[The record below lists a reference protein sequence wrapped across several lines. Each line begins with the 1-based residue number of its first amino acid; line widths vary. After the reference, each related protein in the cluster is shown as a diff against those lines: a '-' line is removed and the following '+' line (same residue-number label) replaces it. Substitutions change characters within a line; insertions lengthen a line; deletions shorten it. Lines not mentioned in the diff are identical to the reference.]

1 MKTFKTLIF
10 MVTIFLVSSHAY
22 SANLGDIY
30 LRYIEGDVQ
39 IKTEDTSD
47 WVPAAINTPLQ
58 EGDRVWVPEDGKAE
72 LQLRDGSLLRLDK
85 NSFLEI
91 LPGEKNTSQFY
102 LGKGHAYVNYRG
114 PDGNIFIIDTPNAS
128 LQSYKKSI
136 FRIDVSDYGDTEV
149 SVLKGEI
156 YAELNNGQMKIS
168 TGERLTLQKNTA
180 YPILAKLASSDK
192 WEQWNRQRDREFYE
206 PIRTYSQDYLPDG
219 LKVYSNDLD
228 RNGKWVYT
236 NEYGYAW
243 TPTVIVVNQWSPYR
257 VGRWVWMR
265 GHYVWVSY
273 EPWGWVPYHYGRWAH
288 INSIGWCWVPP
299 SRGFVYW
306 GPGYVG
312 WTYTPTHVS
321 WVPLAPREI
330 YYGHG
335 YYGPYSVNITKA
347 SIHKTVIKNVYNNVY
362 VNNAVTT
369 VHRDTFI
376 KGIPVRVKMKE
387 NLFLKQKI
395 ITGAPQIK
403 PEKTTVMPLIKEI
416 PPNKLPPQQIRNIEA
431 RELRKNL
438 PAQQEKGVV
447 TTQIVRPKNMEPIKK
462 IEERKGADSFRM
474 SAIPEKRTLQKIEIP
489 SGSSKKSA
497 QEPSAQRISA
507 KRFVELGT
515 NDYRMGSK
523 KKDPPIVPTQ
533 ASLKNT
539 VPKKELT
546 GNTSIPGKLTQ
557 ENIRGNYLPK
567 AYQNKPG
574 LEARPEKRTNTS
586 MNKKTIPYIESEQL
600 GKQAKPRESNR
611 KSISSTEELKPVIR
625 ADLPQRNTQS
635 KSTIPATNNSHN
647 TQTIKNKQIHEE
659 VKKNISPKGQVTIE
673 GPQAVQDKRA
683 NSPLIKEN
691 QVTSRNVQ
699 LLNKMGK

>member
-1 MKTFKTLIF
+1 MKIFKTLIF
-10 MVTIFLVSSHAY
+10 VVTIFLVSSHAY

-30 LRYIEGDVQ
+30 LRYIDGDVQ

-72 LQLRDGSLLRLDK
+72 LQLRDGSLLRLDR

-91 LPGEKNTSQFY
+91 LPGGKNISQFY

-114 PDGNIFIIDTPNAS
+114 PDGNLFIIDTPNSS
-128 LQSYKKSI
+128 LQGSKKSI
-136 FRIDVSDYGDTEV
+136 FKVDVSDYGDTEV

-168 TGERLTLQKNTA
+168 TGERLTLQKNAA
-180 YPILAKLASSDK
+180 YPILAKLAPSDK

-273 EPWGWVPYHYGRWAH
+273 EPWGWAPYHYGRWAH

-376 KGIPVRVKMKE
+376 KGIPVKVEMKE

-416 PPNKLPPQQIRNIEA
+416 PPNKLPPQQIRNIEP
-431 RELRKNL
+431 RELRKNR
-438 PAQQEKGVV
+438 PVQQEKGVV

-462 IEERKGADSFRM
+462 IE
-474 SAIPEKRTLQKIEIP
+474 I
-489 SGSSKKSA
+489 
-497 QEPSAQRISA
+497 PSAQRISA
-507 KRFVELGT
+507 KRFVESGT
-515 NDYRMGSK
+515 NDYGMGSK
-523 KKDPPIVPTQ
+523 KKDPPNVPTQ

-546 GNTSIPGKLTQ
+546 GNTNIPGKLTQ
-557 ENIRGNYLPK
+557 ENIRGNYLSK

-574 LEARPEKRTNTS
+574 LEAMPEKRTNTS
-586 MNKKTIPYIESEQL
+586 MNKKTIPYTESEQL

-611 KSISSTEELKPVIR
+611 KSISSTEELKPAIR
-625 ADLPQRNTQS
+625 ADLPKRNTQS
-635 KSTIPATNNSHN
+635 KSTIPSTNNSRN
-647 TQTIKNKQIHEE
+647 TQTIKNKPIHEE

-673 GPQAVQDKRA
+673 GPQAAQNRGVI
-683 NSPLIKEN
+683 SPLIKEN
-691 QVTSRNVQ
+691 QVTSRGVQ
-699 LLNKMGK
+699 PFNGMGK